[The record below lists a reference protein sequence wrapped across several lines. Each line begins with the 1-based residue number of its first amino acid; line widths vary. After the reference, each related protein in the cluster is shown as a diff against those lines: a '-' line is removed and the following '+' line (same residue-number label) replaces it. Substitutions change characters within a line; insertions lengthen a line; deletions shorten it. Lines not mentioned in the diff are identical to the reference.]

1 MPFFPDNNTM
11 ENLTSKTLNR
21 EVRYTGLVQQ
31 RNGIGEKDYTNYSKE
46 PQLRLLN
53 HKNTGKFVTIHES
66 GTISLQRQATL
77 EGFNIITKLCVL
89 LVKVMI
95 LFNFKFTRVNI

>member
-1 MPFFPDNNTM
+1 M

-31 RNGIGEKDYTNYSKE
+31 RSGIGEKDYTNYSKQ

-66 GTISLQRQATL
+66 GIISLQRQATL
-77 EGFNIITKLCVL
+77 EGFNTISKFCIL
-89 LVKVMI
+89 LNEVIDSM
-95 LFNFKFTRVNI
+95 FKK